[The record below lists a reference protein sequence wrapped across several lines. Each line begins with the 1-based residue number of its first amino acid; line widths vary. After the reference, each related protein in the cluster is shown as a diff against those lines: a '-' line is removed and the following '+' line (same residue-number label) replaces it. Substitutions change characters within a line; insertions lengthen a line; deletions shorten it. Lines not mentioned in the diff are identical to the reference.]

1 MNHQQR
7 SVFTMSR
14 TRMLWQTAG
23 TLLAII
29 ALVIIPAGIAFSDA
43 RYPDL
48 SILPIFWVLGIGFV
62 GVIVLLEMKPQ
73 TVSIELGET
82 GFTIKKWGSRA
93 VYYPYSAIMSYNERR
108 QFDRSSAYDELTL
121 YMPTNWFMLR
131 SNVFQDYPYL
141 KAQLTQSARPVPYRR
156 VITQTE
162 RTQFRWFLG
171 GLSLVIIASIV
182 FGFVAHNPSGK
193 NPAPLGSFTA
203 QLDEVRAVEAKSN
216 FKGVSFRLNRWPDLW
231 FYASRQDFD
240 QDIQFLLR
248 YIRPNRPVTLLLRES
263 DIQKKLL
270 KTQSLTFG
278 DKYIDYKR
286 IEVFGIRQGTDI
298 NLSTSQPVREPT
310 RTHPYR
316 WLLFFGMLLVFCGSC
331 WVWVEQQPLIRAS

>member
-1 MNHQQR
+1 MQHQQKN
-7 SVFTMSR
+7 VFTISR
-14 TRMLWQTAG
+14 TRGLWQTLG
-23 TLLAII
+23 FLL
-29 ALVIIPAGIAFSDA
+29 LFLSLFVIPAGIALSGA

-48 SILPIFWVLGIGFV
+48 SVLPIFWVLGIGFV
-62 GVIVLLEMKPQ
+62 GAIVLLEMKSQ
-73 TVSIELGET
+73 TVSIELSET
-82 GFTIKKWGSRA
+82 GFTVKKWGTRA
-93 VYYPYSAIMSYNERR
+93 THYPYSAITSYNERR

-141 KAQLTQSARPVPYRR
+141 KTQLTQAARPVPYRR

-171 GLSLVIIASIV
+171 GMALVIITSIV
-182 FGFVAHNPSGK
+182 FGFVAHNPTGK

-216 FKGVSFRLNRWPDLW
+216 FKGVSFRLNRWPNLW

-240 QDIQFLLR
+240 QDIRFLLR

-270 KTQSLTFG
+270 KTQPLTFG

-286 IEVFGIRQGTDI
+286 IEVFGIRQGMDI

-316 WLLFFGMLLVFCGSC
+316 WLIFFGVLFCSAAVAGFGWSS
-331 WVWVEQQPLIRAS
+331 RH